1 MEVSLV
7 GEKHVWKNVR
17 TIKFEG
23 PVIKTLLFKD
33 AVLILYPDKFVICD
47 FEDLENSFEC
57 EYVFV
62 DVTAIH
68 NGDRVVFL
76 LCHNG
81 RIFYTNIKRML
92 TPTLMSMESVD
103 CFSDVNA
110 TSIFVSLTH
119 ESIVIGHD
127 EKCSKISLSNILRGD
142 NITFGDMQEVEIAGS
157 LENRLQDWR
166 EDPKTGLVTV
176 GSGELFHLQR
186 VGVNGHRL
194 TKAKLGMNSSSDERK
209 GIPSSQAILKSNGD
223 HVMVTL
229 SQNGAVFPLRLEE
242 IDFGCFSLTSKK
254 LLGYVC
260 LLCLSK
266 HQNCNHLRDHFSS
279 QHVGPVLCDR
289 CGRQQAD
296 WVELR
301 A

>member
-1 MEVSLV
+1 M
-7 GEKHVWKNVR
+7 
-17 TIKFEG
+17 
-23 PVIKTLLFKD
+23 
-33 AVLILYPDKFVICD
+33 
-47 FEDLENSFEC
+47 
-57 EYVFV
+57 
-62 DVTAIH
+62 
-68 NGDRVVFL
+68 
-76 LCHNG
+76 
-81 RIFYTNIKRML
+81 
-92 TPTLMSMESVD
+92 
-103 CFSDVNA
+103 
-110 TSIFVSLTH
+110 
-119 ESIVIGHD
+119 
-127 EKCSKISLSNILRGD
+127 
-142 NITFGDMQEVEIAGS
+142 
-157 LENRLQDWR
+157 
-166 EDPKTGLVTV
+166 VTV

-186 VGVNGHRL
+186 VGGNGHHL

-296 WVELR
+296 WLELKEHKLACFFDCGVPGCSLTHTLR
-301 A
+301 SQAVSHHKKFMKANNLKF